1 MPRQIGPDICSS
13 VVGLPGTSR
22 DFRDVSG
29 TEELKTWRTGILFQA
44 TLAENRW
51 ASPPIVDGAP
61 TPRCGGSAGL
71 LPPNGGAMPEID
83 RHVMPSPM
91 GLTRPFTL
99 WSWAKTD
106 SLLLGEN
113 FTVDP
118 GPEVSS
124 ATMLVFVSR
133 RACCSVNA
141 CEASNKKTLKDAGV
155 FAHRTESVANHQE
168 QTFYLAY
175 HANGLCLNYNAQLG
189 IWRMLWR
196 LLVFS
201 ILLGGQ
207 LQVLRQR
214 MHKFPFLVFPKGH
227 EETLW
232 AWLARLLQS
241 QMPCER
247 NSFAYTPGSTG
258 RDGRSLLGRCVRSFT
273 RLNPG
278 DTKGT
283 TLDKFHPP
291 DTKGNWC

>member
-141 CEASNKKTLKDAGV
+141 CEASNKKP
-155 FAHRTESVANHQE
+155 S
-168 QTFYLAY
+168 
-175 HANGLCLNYNAQLG
+175 
-189 IWRMLWR
+189 RMLASSRIAPRAWR
-196 LLVFS
+196 IIKNKPFTSLTTRMDCASTITLSLGSGECSGDCWFS
-201 ILLGGQ
+201 PSCWAGSCKSSDNACTSSPSSFSPRVMRRRFGPGWPDCCN
-207 LQVLRQR
+207 LRC
-214 MHKFPFLVFPKGH
+214 PAN
-227 EETLW
+227 ETL
-232 AWLARLLQS
+232 LL
-241 QMPCER
+241 
-247 NSFAYTPGSTG
+247 T
-258 RDGRSLLGRCVRSFT
+258 
-273 RLNPG
+273 
-278 DTKGT
+278 
-283 TLDKFHPP
+283 PP
-291 DTKGNWC
+291 DPLVGMAEVCWEDACDLSPG